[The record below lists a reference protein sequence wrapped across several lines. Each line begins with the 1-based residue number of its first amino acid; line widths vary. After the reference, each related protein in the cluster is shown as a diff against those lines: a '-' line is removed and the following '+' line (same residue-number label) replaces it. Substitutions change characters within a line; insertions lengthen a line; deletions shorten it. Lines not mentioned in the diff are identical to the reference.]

1 MVMKDYGGIEICNK
15 TITIMNTGKS
25 KTQKKSD
32 KQQEKE
38 SESKKGR
45 GRPKNLTPETMLEHF
60 NQYVKETKLNPI
72 IVTDWVGAKALEVK
86 RMKERPLTMVGFE
99 VYCFK
104 NDITRYLGDYFGNK
118 DNRYADFADICT
130 HIKRTVAQDQIAGG
144 MAGIYNPS
152 ITQRLN
158 NLTEKVEQTQVVHT
172 INLAQ

>member
-1 MVMKDYGGIEICNK
+1 
-15 TITIMNTGKS
+15 
-25 KTQKKSD
+25 
-32 KQQEKE
+32 
-38 SESKKGR
+38 
-45 GRPKNLTPETMLEHF
+45 
-60 NQYVKETKLNPI
+60 
-72 IVTDWVGAKALEVK
+72 
-86 RMKERPLTMVGFE
+86 MKERPLTMVGFE

-130 HIKRTVAQDQIAGG
+130 HIKRTVAQDQISGG